1 MTKTPT
7 DHQPKRSV
15 LGIPVTADGYLDLGS
30 LQTRADEKKRERV
43 KESNNA
49 LKEITQQTLDKQR
62 NNQKLFSKAL
72 QRMKEDNEVRKEK
85 EVAKATAE
93 ATARAEREA
102 ERKFGVKTE
111 KIKKLDKVYKETLKN
126 LF

>member
-7 DHQPKRSV
+7 DHPNYNQ
-15 LGIPVTADGYLDLGS
+15 LGIPTTPGGDLDLNT
-30 LQTRADEKKRERV
+30 LQARADEKRQQRV
-43 KESNNA
+43 RKSNNA
-49 LKEITQQTLDKQR
+49 LKEITQQTLDRQR

-102 ERKFGVKTE
+102 ERKFGVKS
-111 KIKKLDKVYKETLKN
+111 DKTKRLEDAWKETLIN
-126 LF
+126 LN

>member
-1 MTKTPT
+1 
-7 DHQPKRSV
+7 
-15 LGIPVTADGYLDLGS
+15 
-30 LQTRADEKKRERV
+30 LQQIKK
-43 KESNNA
+43 
-49 LKEITQQTLDKQR
+49 
-62 NNQKLFSKAL
+62 
-72 QRMKEDNEVRKEK
+72 DNEVRKEK

-111 KIKKLDKVYKETLKN
+111 KTKKLDKAYKETLKN

>member
-1 MTKTPT
+1 MTKTLPT
-7 DHQPKRSV
+7 
-15 LGIPVTADGYLDLGS
+15 TEDGYLDLQN
-30 LQTRADEKKRERV
+30 LQARADEKRQQHV

-102 ERKFGVKTE
+102 ERKFGVKS
-111 KIKKLDKVYKETLKN
+111 DKTKRLEDAWKETLKN
-126 LF
+126 LN

>member
-1 MTKTPT
+1 MTKTLPT
-7 DHQPKRSV
+7 
-15 LGIPVTADGYLDLGS
+15 TEDGYLDLQS
-30 LQTRADEKKRERV
+30 LQARADEKKRERV

-102 ERKFGVKTE
+102 ERKLGVKTE
-111 KIKKLDKVYKETLKN
+111 KTKKLDKAYKETLKN

>member
-7 DHQPKRSV
+7 NHPNYNQ
-15 LGIPVTADGYLDLGS
+15 LGIPTTPDGYLDLNT
-30 LQTRADEKKRERV
+30 LQARADEKRQQHI

-102 ERKFGVKTE
+102 ERKLGVKS
-111 KIKKLDKVYKETLKN
+111 DKTKRLEDAWKETLKN
-126 LF
+126 LN

>member
-7 DHQPKRSV
+7 NHPNYNQ
-15 LGIPVTADGYLDLGS
+15 LGIPTTPDGYLDLNT
-30 LQTRADEKKRERV
+30 LQARADEKRQQRV

-102 ERKFGVKTE
+102 ERKFGVKS
-111 KIKKLDKVYKETLKN
+111 DKTKRLEDAWKETLKN
-126 LF
+126 LN

>member
-7 DHQPKRSV
+7 NHPNYNQ
-15 LGIPVTADGYLDLGS
+15 LGIPTTPDGYLDLNT
-30 LQTRADEKKRERV
+30 LQARADEKRQQRV
-43 KESNNA
+43 KESNSY
-49 LKEITQQTLDKQR
+49 LEEISQEASKKQR

-102 ERKFGVKTE
+102 ERKFGVKS
-111 KIKKLDKVYKETLKN
+111 DKTKRLEDAWKETLKN
-126 LF
+126 LN